1 MEARLL
7 DTVVDLAH
15 FPAVPHR
22 EAGHYGSKGD
32 RMAVSVVVG
41 DKGRVTL
48 PESVRKHLG
57 VEEGDELG
65 VELSAN
71 GTVELVPL
79 ALIPRDQVWFAHSEM
94 QERISEA
101 LKDIRAGR
109 TTPITRK
116 SDVRAHLAGLRKK
129 GGGG

>member
-1 MEARLL
+1 M
-7 DTVVDLAH
+7 
-15 FPAVPHR
+15 
-22 EAGHYGSKGD
+22 G
-32 RMAVSVVVG
+32 VSIVVG

-57 VEEGDELG
+57 IEEGDELG
-65 VELSAN
+65 IELSAN

-101 LKDIRAGR
+101 LSDIRAGR
-109 TTPITRK
+109 TTRIGKK
-116 SDVRAHLAGLRKK
+116 SEVRAHLSAGLNKK
-129 GGGG
+129 GGGE

>member
-1 MEARLL
+1 M
-7 DTVVDLAH
+7 
-15 FPAVPHR
+15 
-22 EAGHYGSKGD
+22 G
-32 RMAVSVVVG
+32 VSIVVG

-57 VEEGDELG
+57 IEEGDELG
-65 VELSAN
+65 IELSAN

-101 LKDIRAGR
+101 LSDIRAGR
-109 TTPITRK
+109 TTRIGKK
-116 SDVRAHLAGLRKK
+116 SDVRAYVADLKKK
-129 GGGG
+129 GGGA

>member
-1 MEARLL
+1 M
-7 DTVVDLAH
+7 
-15 FPAVPHR
+15 
-22 EAGHYGSKGD
+22 G
-32 RMAVSVVVG
+32 VSIVVG

-57 VEEGDELG
+57 VEEGDKLG

-71 GTVELVPL
+71 GTAELVPL

-101 LKDIRAGR
+101 LSDIRAGR
-109 TTPITRK
+109 TTRVSKK
-116 SDVRAHLAGLRKK
+116 SEVRAHLSGGLNKK
-129 GGGG
+129 GGGE

>member
-1 MEARLL
+1 M
-7 DTVVDLAH
+7 
-15 FPAVPHR
+15 
-22 EAGHYGSKGD
+22 G
-32 RMAVSVVVG
+32 VSIVVG

-57 VEEGDELG
+57 IEEGDELG
-65 VELSAN
+65 IELSAN

-101 LKDIRAGR
+101 LNDINAGR
-109 TTPITRK
+109 TTHFRL
-116 SDVRAHLAGLRKK
+116 S
-129 GGGG
+129 